1 MLLKTWWPS
10 HWSYPL
16 QMPFSLGPHE
26 STILTVLIK
35 ISNFLGAVDKT
46 PLIKWAEF
54 PFKNHSERY
63 ALCENPIEGVFSDFA
78 ISSDATDEVLNFPNL
93 GLREQSVSFITLSSR
108 TYCFCHPAL
117 ILSSSGNPLSVSI
130 SPLSAPPGL
139 WGSWQTGIAQN
150 SCLRPSE

>member
-1 MLLKTWWPS
+1 MFLKTWWPS
-10 HWSYPL
+10 PWSYPL

-54 PFKNHSERY
+54 PFKSHIERY
-63 ALCENPIEGVFSDFA
+63 ALCEKPIEGVFSDFA
-78 ISSDATDEVLNFPNL
+78 ISSEATDEVLNFPGL
-93 GLREQSVSFITLSSR
+93 GLREQSVCFITLSSR

-117 ILSSSGNPLSVSI
+117 ILSSSGNPLSVST
-130 SPLSAPPGL
+130 SPLSAPR
-139 WGSWQTGIAQN
+139 GSGEADRQV
-150 SCLRPSE
+150 